1 MITIRSARQ
10 DEAASLA
17 EIGLKAWE
25 SAMSMIEDSSVLREA
40 AEAACL
46 SFTSHHWLTIS
57 VIEEDGIIAGW
68 AARERLDETITDFWI
83 DPLWQSRGLGT
94 ALLSSL
100 EADIRHQGFDTAR
113 LETHA
118 INGAVAFFEKHGYT
132 IHWLTVAYSPKLDR
146 DVETVGLS
154 KQLDDGGDADLYGA
168 TGLLN

>member
-40 AEAACL
+40 AEAAFL

-118 INGAVAFFEKHGYT
+118 RNGAVAFFEKHGYT

>member
-10 DEAASLA
+10 DEAVALA

-25 SAMSMIEDSSVLREA
+25 SAMSTIEDSSVLREA
-40 AEAACL
+40 AEAAFL
-46 SFTSHHWLTIS
+46 SFTSHYWLTIS
-57 VIEEDGIIAGW
+57 VIEEDGINAGW

-83 DPLWQSRGLGT
+83 DPLWQNRGLGT
-94 ALLSSL
+94 ALLASL

-118 INGAVAFFEKHGYT
+118 RNGAIAFFEKHGYT
-132 IHWLTVAYSPKLDR
+132 IHWLTMSYSPKLDR

-154 KQLDDGGDADLYGA
+154 KRLDEGDDDGLYGRQS
-168 TGLLN
+168 TLQ

>member
-40 AEAACL
+40 AEAAFL

-57 VIEEDGIIAGW
+57 VVEEDGIIAGW

-118 INGAVAFFEKHGYT
+118 RNGAVAFFEKHGYT

>member
-1 MITIRSARQ
+1 MITVRSARQ
-10 DEAASLA
+10 DEAAVLA

-25 SAMSMIEDSSVLREA
+25 SAMSTIEDSSVLRDA
-40 AEAACL
+40 AEAAFL
-46 SFTSHHWLTIS
+46 SFTSQHWLTIS

-68 AARERLDETITDFWI
+68 AARERLDETVTDFWI

-94 ALLSSL
+94 ALLASL

-118 INGAVAFFEKHGYT
+118 RNEAIAFFEKHGYT
-132 IHWLTVAYSPKLDR
+132 IHWLTVSYSPKLDR

-154 KQLDDGGDADLYGA
+154 KRLDDGDDDGLYGE
-168 TGLLN
+168 TSRLN